1 MSGKRTSFSM
11 GNEFNGYAGATYLK
25 GTDRQSYPLLS
36 QTDVRVLTSLDS
48 LVVMALG
55 AIPVYIDA
63 NQADLDMSMAVGAIP
78 QVNMVQVTYN
88 EKTGT
93 TNQTFQVA
101 SSGVSTGSYFQG
113 YSNNNNANIVEITPI
128 GWLLFGTAGWK
139 WGEETGTKKE
149 GWLEDQGKG
158 KWYYFRNEWMVTG
171 WQLIT
176 YKGKSHWFYFN
187 TKKDRQGVERAGDM
201 AIGWIELNYNGE
213 NHWFYFHGN
222 GTMAVDTWIDY
233 RAKDGNWYYCGS
245 NGTMRKS
252 QLRVGNDGN
261 LYYLKDDGAMAVNET
276 ITDPDSGV
284 TYYADE
290 NGVCTEKKTASI
302 PIEYY
307 MGTSEREQMK
317 YIFGVDPGS
326 QSWSKFSESL
336 KNEKGKNNVTIEV
349 PVWKLVNGNK
359 VKAVKELTVHKKVQE
374 VVVSIF
380 TDIYNSSEKFPIDDG
395 TTAGQANRNNTTS
408 LHNYGIAID
417 INWDANAMYNED
429 GTIRAGKYY
438 KPGTAPLSI
447 PSNSSVVAT
456 FKKYG
461 WYWGGN
467 WKSTP
472 DYMHFAYMNH

>member
-78 QVNMVQVTYN
+78 QVNMVQVTYD

-139 WGEETGTKKE
+139 WGEGTGTKKE
-149 GWLEDQGKG
+149 GWLEDLG

-201 AIGWIELNYNGE
+201 VIGWIELNYNGE

-245 NGTMRKS
+245 DGTMRKS

-261 LYYLKDDGAMAVNET
+261 LYYLKDDGAMAVSET
-276 ITDPDSGV
+276 IVDKDSGK
-284 TYYADE
+284 TYYANED
-290 NGVCTEKKTASI
+290 GVLKEQATKGLKVANSPLVVYTQISPNSTNPRNHVIDTITIHCMAGNLSIETCGNVFAPSSAGASSNYGVGTDGRIGMYVEEKNRSWCSSSASNDHRAI
-302 PIEYY
+302 
-307 MGTSEREQMK
+307 
-317 YIFGVDPGS
+317 
-326 QSWSKFSESL
+326 
-336 KNEKGKNNVTIEV
+336 TIEV
-349 PVWKLVNGNK
+349 ANNGGQPDWPVSDKAYAALLDLVTDICKRNDIKRLLWKGDKSLIGQVGKQNM
-359 VKAVKELTVHKKVQE
+359 TVHRWFAAKACPGDYLYNLHSDIAEKV
-374 VVVSIF
+374 
-380 TDIYNSSEKFPIDDG
+380 NK
-395 TTAGQANRNNTTS
+395 R
-408 LHNYGIAID
+408 L
-417 INWDANAMYNED
+417 
-429 GTIRAGKYY
+429 
-438 KPGTAPLSI
+438 
-447 PSNSSVVAT
+447 
-456 FKKYG
+456 
-461 WYWGGN
+461 
-467 WKSTP
+467 
-472 DYMHFAYMNH
+472 